1 MSTKR
6 TIDYEP
12 FSREL
17 KGKRALRPKTSVPFH
32 LYTDMQDDLDQ
43 ANGTVYLEM
52 RGVQFSATKDSV
64 TVGIPPDVWNRIVAA
79 GPVKIRKGH
88 SPEFAEQKPARTRSR
103 KPERQRRQCTTCSYY
118 WSLLP

>member
-17 KGKRALRPKTSVPFH
+17 KGKRAVRPKTTVPFH
-32 LYTDMQDDLDQ
+32 LYTDMEDDLDQ

-52 RGVQFSATKDSV
+52 RGVQFSASKDSV
-64 TVGIPPDVWNRIVAA
+64 TVGIPPDVWNRIVAVA
-79 GPVKIRKGH
+79 KVRKGG
-88 SPEFAEQKPARTRSR
+88 SPEFPEQKKPLAIARTRSR
-103 KPERQRRQCTTCSYY
+103 KRNEKRE
-118 WSLLP
+118 